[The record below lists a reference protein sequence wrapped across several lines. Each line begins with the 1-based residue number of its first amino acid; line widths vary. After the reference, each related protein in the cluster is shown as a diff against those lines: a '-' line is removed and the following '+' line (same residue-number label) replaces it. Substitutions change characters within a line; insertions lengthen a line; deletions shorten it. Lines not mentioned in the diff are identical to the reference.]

1 MTDSEIPLFINPSF
15 YSRTIAN
22 SFYSFLSVVV
32 ATANEFYLKIIIAEE
47 PPLSRM
53 ICVWQMKTLAEKQKQ
68 TKKNNI
74 QEIWYKRE
82 QLVRGLIKTRMSLR
96 SEAPLYLSHHF

>member
-1 MTDSEIPLFINPSF
+1 MTDSEIPKFINSSF

-32 ATANEFYLKIIIAEE
+32 ATANEFYLKMIIAEE

-53 ICVWQMKTLAEKQKQ
+53 IYVWQIKTLAEKTKTNQKK
-68 TKKNNI
+68 TI
-74 QEIWYKRE
+74 Q
-82 QLVRGLIKTRMSLR
+82 
-96 SEAPLYLSHHF
+96 